1 MYNQGL
7 VCPPGIPFNIEG
19 QTGNYPLDK
28 NLLFTK
34 DKYQDLLDKIY
45 AGLGVPK
52 ELFTVD
58 SLSVR

>member
-7 VCPPGIPFNIEG
+7 VWPPGIPFNIEG
-19 QTGNYPLDK
+19 KTGDYPLPES
-28 NLLFTK
+28 LFL
-34 DKYQDLLDKIY
+34 DGNKYQDLLDKIY

-58 SLSVR
+58 SISVR